1 MENEPELI
9 RDQMQETRTALTE
22 KLEALESQVSGTVQN
37 ATAAVTET
45 VEAVKNTV
53 TETVGTVKSSVQE
66 TVSTVK
72 ESVRDAFDLP
82 GHVERHPWAA
92 MLGSVAVGYLS
103 GRVLNGLAG
112 GMRHDRRETPPAYSA
127 FSEALPKS
135 ESGAN
140 GHGTNGSHKET
151 EASPEKEGWLGGLA
165 KAFGGEL
172 DTLKGLGLSAVAGV
186 VRDLVTQSVPGEIGG
201 RLREWM
207 DDLTEKMGAKPLSE
221 PLLRTDE
228 PAPEPSPYGE
238 ENLGKQQFSV
248 KRETMP
254 RR

>member
-37 ATAAVTET
+37 ATVAVTET

-53 TETVGTVKSSVQE
+53 TD

-72 ESVRDAFDLP
+72 ESVKDAFDLP
-82 GHVERHPWAA
+82 GHIERHPWAA
-92 MLGSVAVGYLS
+92 MLGSVAVGYLG

-112 GMRHDRRETPPAYSA
+112 GRRHERREIAPAYSA
-127 FSEALPKS
+127 FAEALPKR
-135 ESGAN
+135 ETGTN
-140 GHGTNGSHKET
+140 GHGAEGAHKEK
-151 EASPEKEGWLGGLA
+151 EASSEEEGWLGGLA

-186 VRDLVTQSVPGEIGG
+186 VRDLLTQSVPGEIGG

-207 DDLTEKMGAKPLSE
+207 DGLTEKMGAKPLSE
-221 PLLRTDE
+221 PILRTDE
-228 PAPEPSPYGE
+228 PAPESSPPLE
-238 ENLGKQQFSV
+238 EYSGKQQFSV

>member
-9 RDQMQETRTALTE
+9 RDQMQETRTSLTE
-22 KLEALESQVSGTVQN
+22 KLEALETQVSSTVQS
-37 ATAAVTET
+37 ATAAVTDT

-53 TETVGTVKSSVQE
+53 ADTVGSVKDSVQE

-72 ESVRDAFDLP
+72 ESVKDAFDLP
-82 GHVERHPWAA
+82 GHIEKHPWVA
-92 MLGSVAVGYLS
+92 MLGSVAVGFIG

-112 GMRHDRRETPPAYSA
+112 GQRRHATPPQSYSA
-127 FSEALPKS
+127 FSEALPKQ
-135 ESGAN
+135 EPYTN
-140 GHGTNGSHKET
+140 GHGNGAHKE
-151 EASPEKEGWLGGLA
+151 EKEESSGHGLLGGLA
-165 KAFGGEL
+165 SALGSEF
-172 DTLKGLGLSAVAGV
+172 DTIKGLGISAVAGV

-207 DDLTEKMGAKPLSE
+207 DDMTQKMGAKPLSE
-221 PLLRTDE
+221 PVLQQQEE
-228 PAPEPSPYGE
+228 PAQKEDPWQVK
-238 ENLGKQQFSV
+238 NVSV